1 MSQRL
6 LYLLVP
12 DSNVS
17 PFDATIAADAGYNQ
31 IFPMTGIGKND
42 VTGVVQDA
50 IFARPPASF
59 NETGIFLGGR
69 DVHLATDMFRIACK
83 AMVKPFEASVFADP
97 NGAYTTSASIVAL
110 VEQALRER
118 GGEALQGQD
127 VAVLGAGPVGLCT
140 AVLMARQGANTT
152 LGKLTAAD
160 DRDYSER
167 FFQRYEVDVKW
178 KNALTLR
185 DRIKTINSASV
196 LICAARA
203 GIRILEKDALEKAEN
218 LVVAAD
224 ANAVPPAGIESIE
237 LNHKYER
244 VKSGEA
250 YFSSIG
256 PLAIGNVK
264 YRTQFGMFE
273 EMQKAKE
280 ALYLD
285 FIDAYDFARSELT
298 ALEVKQDAAA

>member
-6 LYLLVP
+6 LYLVVP
-12 DSNVS
+12 DSNIS
-17 PFDATIAADAGYNQ
+17 PFDATIAVDAGFSQ
-31 IFPMTGIGKND
+31 ILPMTGIGKND
-42 VTGVVQDA
+42 VTALTQDA

-59 NETGIFLGGR
+59 NKTGIFLGGK

-110 VEQALRER
+110 VEQALHER
-118 GGEALQGQD
+118 GAESLDGQE
-127 VAVLGAGPVGLCT
+127 VTVLGAGPVGLCT
-140 AVLMARQGANTT
+140 AVLMARHGARTT

-167 FFQRYEVDVKW
+167 FFQRYEVEVQW

-185 DRIKTINSASV
+185 DRVKTISSANI
-196 LICAARA
+196 LISAARA
-203 GIRILEKDALEKAEN
+203 GIRILEKDALDAAGN

-224 ANAVPPAGIESIE
+224 ANAVPPAGIEGIE
-237 LNHKYER
+237 LNHKFER
-244 VKSGEA
+244 VKSAEG

-273 EMQKAKE
+273 KMQHSKE

-285 FIDAYDFARSELT
+285 FIDAYDFAKAEVM
-298 ALEVKQDAAA
+298 ALEVDKDAA